1 MLIGDIND
9 KKSFKKFAQQFD
21 NEKSKLNIDEKVDKA
36 IELIQENKFQSAYK
50 ILEKLI
56 KDFETG
62 KSFENNEKFAL
73 YSFNGPMEHI
83 MKVFENKENNI
94 EQELIHIGADKHSY
108 FNMYYYFA
116 ETSIEL
122 EKFDKAEDAIKKA
135 IKWNPVSDVGYIQ
148 YAKIVQNK
156 NNPELEK
163 ELINKALEYTYNPTY
178 MALCYTALGY
188 YYANEKQQYE
198 LALSLFVHSMNYK
211 KDNSKAT
218 EGINDILQIL
228 SNSGRKIN
236 LKSSPNYQK
245 EILLKNN
252 IPCEA
257 SDLVKDSINYNI
269 EICEELND
277 FEEINTL
284 QETLSQITINK

>member
-1 MLIGDIND
+1 MLIGDINN

-50 ILEKLI
+50 ILGKLI
-56 KDFETG
+56 KNFEAG

-73 YSFNGPMEHI
+73 YSFNGPMEHA
-83 MKVFENKENNI
+83 MKAYENKKNNI
-94 EQELIHIGADKHSY
+94 NQELMHIGEDKHSY

-116 ETSIEL
+116 DALIEL
-122 EKFDKAEDAIKKA
+122 EKFDEAEDAIKKA
-135 IKWNPVSDVGYIQ
+135 IRWNPVSDTGYIQ
-148 YAKIVQNK
+148 YATIAHNK

-178 MALCYTALGY
+178 MALCYTVLGY

-198 LALSLFVHSMNYK
+198 LALSLFAHSMNYK
-211 KDNSKAT
+211 KDNSEAID
-218 EGINDILQIL
+218 GINDIFQIL
-228 SNSGRKIN
+228 SNSGRKID
-236 LKSSPNYQK
+236 LKSNSNYLK

-252 IPCEA
+252 IPYEA